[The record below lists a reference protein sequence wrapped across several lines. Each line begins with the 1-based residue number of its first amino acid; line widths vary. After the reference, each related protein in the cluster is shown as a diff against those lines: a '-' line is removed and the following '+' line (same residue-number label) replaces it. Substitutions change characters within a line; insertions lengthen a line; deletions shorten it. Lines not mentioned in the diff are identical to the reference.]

1 MIIIKKLIH
10 FQIPTNDKG
19 ELKDSLSNIVKFHQQ
34 VKEMIS
40 KDYVI
45 LFSPFE
51 VDIDEN
57 IVHIKIDEKLNNRI
71 KKSFY
76 KLIKQKIEKEGY
88 EIITRK
94 I

>member
-51 VDIDEN
+51 VDIDE
-57 IVHIKIDEKLNNRI
+57 KLNNRI